1 MDDRMLEALC
11 NQADVACNVIF
22 RASHFLGD
30 YIEFEPSDD
39 KYLRVFLLAPRGAH
53 PVFFKDKGDSYTK
66 FKCSLGEFEAAYRS
80 PYLDWQG

>member
-1 MDDRMLEALC
+1 MDNVLLQALC
-11 NQADVACNVIF
+11 NQADVACNIVF

-30 YIEFEPSDD
+30 YIEFEPSDA

-66 FKCSLGEFEAAYRS
+66 FKCSLGAMSVGA
-80 PYLDWQG
+80 